1 MKEERATASRRVR
14 SRRSHGGDRRLKVK
28 GETISGLPDVILQH
42 ILTYIP
48 TKYAIR
54 TLLLSKRWRN
64 VWCDTPSLSFNC
76 SELND
81 AWINQTP
88 TGYTAPKM
96 MHFHLKS
103 AKKHDVPHI
112 DKWLEF
118 VMSRRVENMSLSF
131 WLAEYNIP
139 EFFYVSSSLKQLTL
153 KFCGMSPKCSVSWT
167 SLKNLSLTR
176 CSVSDESMA
185 KILSGCPVLES
196 LTLNNCHE
204 LIYLDLSR
212 SLRLRTLV
220 VEESSSSVAGRK
232 DIEAP
237 HIHYLY
243 LRSHTQ
249 LPCTLVDV
257 SSLTEANVNICTN
270 VLPYKV
276 GSLQPTVM
284 NMLEKLQH
292 VEKLTFGG
300 NLLQVLSVAQHRG
313 VPFPMFKVKA
323 LTLETRIFRYVIP
336 GIKMLLQN
344 SHDLKKLTV
353 HTIHCDIELAK
364 RLDHILSSGFNKALL
379 CLRSE
384 DAVHWNVKSKHL
396 LLFVELV
403 LKNTKTLDKM
413 FLVLDHRYRMF
424 RKIIRTLSRNE
435 KSPLSSQ
442 NRLVVNHRV

>member
-54 TLLLSKRWRN
+54 TSLLSKRWRN
-64 VWCDTPSLSFNC
+64 VWCDTPSLSFNS
-76 SELND
+76 SELNN

-88 TGYTAPKM
+88 AFYTAPKM
-96 MHFHLKS
+96 MHFHLES
-103 AKKHDVPHI
+103 DKKDDIPHI

-196 LTLNNCHE
+196 LTLNRCDKLSN
-204 LIYLDLSR
+204 LDLSR
-212 SLRLRTLV
+212 SPCLRTLV
-220 VEESSSSVAGRK
+220 VERNSWNTGPK
-232 DIEAP
+232 DIDAP

-243 LRSHTQ
+243 LRYSWF
-249 LPCTLVDV
+249 PCTLVDV

-270 VLPYKV
+270 ELPYKV

-284 NMLEKLQH
+284 NTLEKLQH

-300 NLLQVLSVAQHRG
+300 NLLQDPILG
-313 VPFPMFKVKA
+313 V
-323 LTLETRIFRYVIP
+323 
-336 GIKMLLQN
+336 
-344 SHDLKKLTV
+344 
-353 HTIHCDIELAK
+353 
-364 RLDHILSSGFNKALL
+364 
-379 CLRSE
+379 
-384 DAVHWNVKSKHL
+384 
-396 LLFVELV
+396 
-403 LKNTKTLDKM
+403 
-413 FLVLDHRYRMF
+413 
-424 RKIIRTLSRNE
+424 
-435 KSPLSSQ
+435 
-442 NRLVVNHRV
+442 